1 MAGVVDGATV
11 VLVAGT
17 AVTVVVGPFGPVVPA
32 KCVVGTVMK
41 VVDVM
46 GCRTAT
52 YICTVVV
59 VLTGLVLV
67 VSAVVGTVLVGS
79 GLVVVVAGAA
89 VVVGKTR
96 VGTSVLGT
104 GAVDGTDALVVL
116 PLGLEVVALVVD
128 LPRRWSWS
136 SPAYY
141 GAGLAPPGPS
151 LPGRV
156 RCRGERPAALS
167 WRAPSCSWPPSK
179 SPLTSSRRTAQDE
192 AGP

>member
-32 KCVVGTVMK
+32 KCVVGTVMR

-59 VLTGLVLV
+59 VLTGLVFV

-89 VVVGKTR
+89 VVVGKTP
-96 VGTSVLGT
+96 VGTGVLGT
-104 GAVDGTDALVVL
+104 
-116 PLGLEVVALVVD
+116 
-128 LPRRWSWS
+128 RR
-136 SPAYY
+136 
-141 GAGLAPPGPS
+141 
-151 LPGRV
+151 
-156 RCRGERPAALS
+156 
-167 WRAPSCSWPPSK
+167 
-179 SPLTSSRRTAQDE
+179 RRRN
-192 AGP
+192 